1 MTQLILDTNEL
12 AVELPESQKG
22 GYTVQKTPLGV
33 DVEMISGRIV
43 RELRG
48 NVWTISYQYG
58 YFDTE
63 MKNKVI
69 AACEKGRKQAIT
81 CGFLPQ
87 ESDDNTLSYKNF
99 FVTSF
104 SRPKFMWSKMGDG
117 TTTPM
122 WADFSVE
129 LREVSPSD

>member
-1 MTQLILDTNEL
+1 MTQLILDVNGS
-12 AVELPESQKG
+12 AVQLPESKKG
-22 GYTVQKTPLGV
+22 GYTVQKEPLGV

-48 NVWTISYQYG
+48 EVWTISYQYG

-87 ESDDNTLSYKNF
+87 EADDGTLKYGEF

-117 TTTPM
+117 TVPM
-122 WADFSVE
+122 WADFTVE